1 MVLPLL
7 SLTHKCSYPNIMCR
21 LRTQRK
27 RKSLRADFFINI
39 LCGLIFEIPA
49 TMIRNYLT
57 VIVQNVLRNK
67 TYAFINILGLAMGL
81 AVCMVIMQYVRFEKS
96 YDRFH
101 SGAENIYRILL
112 QSPAPDGSAYQ
123 DAANVAP
130 LADVLVDEYPEVKKA
145 VRITPEYSKVVFR
158 YDDKMAE
165 TNRIYYADSTMFTLF
180 DYKLLEGDP
189 VSALKGINSIVLT
202 KTTAEKFFGPINQW
216 KESPL
221 GKIILMNN
229 RWPLTVT
236 AVMEDFPANT
246 HFRANG
252 LISFSTFVKGNDQ
265 TKEWGWNDFYT
276 YVELTPGTDY
286 KNFETRIQDIIRK
299 YTKKEDWDKAYV
311 LQPLTDIH
319 LHSNVGFE
327 LDVNGSAETVYFL
340 SMIAIIILVVAW
352 VNYVNLATA
361 RAGHRAKEIGVRKV
375 NGASRGAVMTQ
386 FLLESFF
393 MNFVALVLALAI
405 VSVLMPVASE
415 LLGKPL
421 TFSFL
426 ADRTF
431 LLSIAAIYVLG
442 SLSSGIYPAIILSS
456 FQPAGILKATSTFAG
471 ARNSGIRKALVV
483 FQFMIS
489 VGLITG
495 TMIVGNQMSYIQNK
509 KLGFSSN
516 NTVIL
521 SASSTQENDSLNRMR
536 YYTFRNT
543 LLENS
548 EFANVSISSV
558 LPGKSHNDLDTHGG
572 LRMVGDPEDIDLM
585 LTSFRVDENYIPIFD
600 IEVIAGKN
608 FSDQYSRDDE
618 KIILNRKAAELL
630 GFSDP
635 EKIVGRKVQYWSRQ
649 KEVVGV
655 IENYHHKSLKNTF
668 DPMVLRHAI
677 GGMLYVTVKLDQN
690 ASIEHSIA
698 KLKQQWEAAYP
709 NDPFVYF
716 FLDDHVKAQYQADQQ
731 FSNVFQVFSG
741 FSIFIACLGLFGLI
755 SYSVTVRIKEIGV
768 RKVLGAS
775 VPNIMLLFTK
785 SYFKLLIISF
795 VIGIP
800 LANYFLGKWMDNF
813 AYKTGIPWT
822 SYVMP
827 MIIVT
832 ILSFLAVSTEIVKAA
847 TANPAKSLRSE

>member
-1 MVLPLL
+1 
-7 SLTHKCSYPNIMCR
+7 
-21 LRTQRK
+21 
-27 RKSLRADFFINI
+27 
-39 LCGLIFEIPA
+39 
-49 TMIRNYLT
+49 MIRNYLN
-57 VIVQNVLRNK
+57 VIVQNILRNK
-67 TYAFINILGLAMGL
+67 TYALINILGLSLGL

-101 SGAENIYRILL
+101 DAAENTYRILL
-112 QSPAPDGSAYQ
+112 QSPAPDGTAYQ

-130 LADVLVDEYPEVKKA
+130 LADVLLDEYPEVRKA

-165 TNRIYYADSTMFTLF
+165 VNRIYYADSTMFSLF
-180 DYKLLEGDP
+180 AYKLLAGNP
-189 VSALKGINSIVLT
+189 VSALKEINSIVLT
-202 KTTAEKFFGPINQW
+202 KRTAEKFFGPMKEW
-216 KESPL
+216 RESPI
-221 GKIILMNN
+221 GKIFLMNN
-229 RWPLTVT
+229 KFPLTIT

-246 HFRANG
+246 HFRANA
-252 LISFSTFVKGNDQ
+252 LISFSTFVKGNDP

-276 YVELTPGTDY
+276 YVELDPGTDY
-286 KNFETRIQDIIRK
+286 KSFENRIQDVIRK
-299 YTKKEDWDKAYV
+299 YTAKEDWDKAYV

-375 NGASRGAVMTQ
+375 NGASRRAVMIQ

-393 MNFVALVLALAI
+393 MNLVALVLALAI
-405 VSVLMPVASE
+405 ASVLMPLASE

-421 TFSFL
+421 TFSL
-426 ADRTF
+426 LSDRTF
-431 LLSIAAIYVLG
+431 LLSIGAIYVIG
-442 SLSSGIYPAIILSS
+442 SLSSGVYPAIILSS
-456 FQPAGILKATSTFAG
+456 FQPAGILKATSTLTG
-471 ARNSGIRKALVV
+471 SGNSALRKALVV

-509 KLGFSSN
+509 DLGFSSN
-516 NTVIL
+516 NTIIL

-536 YYTFRNT
+536 YYTFRNA
-543 LLENS
+543 LLQNS
-548 EFANVSISSV
+548 EFKNVSISSV

-572 LRMVGDPEDIDLM
+572 LRMVGDPENVDLM

-600 IEVIAGKN
+600 IELVAGKN
-608 FSDQYSRDDE
+608 FTDHYSRDDE

-635 EKIVGRKVQYWSRQ
+635 EKIIGRKVQYWSRQ

-655 IENYHHKSLKNTF
+655 IENYHHKSLKNSF

-677 GGMLYVTVKLDQN
+677 GGMLYVTVKLDEN
-690 ASIEHSIA
+690 ASIENSIV
-698 KLKQQWEAAYP
+698 KLKNQWERAYP

-716 FLDDHVKAQYQADQQ
+716 FLNDHVKAQYQADQQ
-731 FSNVFQVFSG
+731 FSHVFSIFSG

-775 VPNIMLLFTK
+775 VPSIMFLFTK
-785 SYFKLLIISF
+785 SYFKLLVLSF
-795 VIGIP
+795 GIGIP
-800 LANYFLGKWMDNF
+800 LANYFLGKWIDNF
-813 AYKTGIPWT
+813 AYKTSIPWT
-822 SYVMP
+822 SYVIP

-847 TANPAKSLRSE
+847 MTNPAKSLRSE

>member
-1 MVLPLL
+1 
-7 SLTHKCSYPNIMCR
+7 
-21 LRTQRK
+21 
-27 RKSLRADFFINI
+27 
-39 LCGLIFEIPA
+39 
-49 TMIRNYLT
+49 MIRNYLN
-57 VIVQNVLRNK
+57 VIVQNILRNK
-67 TYAFINILGLAMGL
+67 TYALINILGLSLGL

-101 SGAENIYRILL
+101 DAAANTYRILL
-112 QSPAPDGSAYQ
+112 QSPAPDGTAYQ

-130 LADVLVDEYPEVKKA
+130 LADVLLDEYPEVRKA

-165 TNRIYYADSTMFTLF
+165 VNRIYYADSTMFSLF
-180 DYKLLEGDP
+180 AYKLLAGNP
-189 VSALKGINSIVLT
+189 VSALKEINSIVLT
-202 KTTAEKFFGPINQW
+202 KTTAEKFFGPMKEW
-216 KESPL
+216 RESPI
-221 GKIILMNN
+221 GKIFLMNN
-229 RWPLTVT
+229 KFPLTIT

-246 HFRANG
+246 HFRANA
-252 LISFSTFVKGNDQ
+252 LISFSTFVKGNDP

-276 YVELTPGTDY
+276 YVELAAGTDY
-286 KNFETRIQDIIRK
+286 KSFESRIQDVIRK
-299 YTKKEDWDKAYV
+299 YTAKEDWDKAYV

-340 SMIAIIILVVAW
+340 SMIAMIILVVAW

-375 NGASRGAVMTQ
+375 NGASRRAVMIQ

-393 MNFVALVLALAI
+393 MNLVALVLALAMA
-405 VSVLMPVASE
+405 SVLMPLASE

-421 TFSFL
+421 TSSFFS
-426 ADRTF
+426 DRTF
-431 LLSIAAIYVLG
+431 LLSIAAIYIIG
-442 SLSSGIYPAIILSS
+442 SLSSGVYPALILSS
-456 FQPAGILKATSTFAG
+456 FQPAGIFKGTSKFAG
-471 ARNSGIRKALVV
+471 TGNSGLRKALVV

-495 TMIVGNQMSYIQNK
+495 TMIVGDQMSYIKNK
-509 KLGFSSN
+509 KLGFSSD

-536 YYTFRNT
+536 YYTFRNAV
-543 LLENS
+543 LENS
-548 EFANVSISSV
+548 AFQNVSISSV

-572 LRMVGDPEDIDLM
+572 LRMVGDPDDIDLM
-585 LTSFRVDENYIPIFD
+585 LTSYRVDENYIPLFD
-600 IEVIAGKN
+600 IELIAGKN
-608 FSDQYSRDDE
+608 FTDQYSRDDE

-668 DPMVLRHAI
+668 DPIVLRHAI
-677 GGMLYVTVKLDQN
+677 GGMLYVTVKLDDN
-690 ASIEHSIA
+690 ASIENSID
-698 KLKQQWEAAYP
+698 KLKQQWETVYP

-731 FSNVFQVFSG
+731 FSNVFQIFSG

-768 RKVLGAS
+768 RKVLGAT

-795 VIGIP
+795 ALGIP
-800 LANYFLGKWMDNF
+800 LASYFLGKWIDNF

-822 SYVMP
+822 SYVIP
-827 MIIVT
+827 MLIVT
-832 ILSFLAVSTEIVKAA
+832 MLSFLAVSTEIVKAA
-847 TANPAKSLRSE
+847 MTNPAKSLRSE

>member
-1 MVLPLL
+1 
-7 SLTHKCSYPNIMCR
+7 
-21 LRTQRK
+21 
-27 RKSLRADFFINI
+27 
-39 LCGLIFEIPA
+39 
-49 TMIRNYLT
+49 MIRNYFT
-57 VIVQNVLRNK
+57 VILQNILRNK
-67 TYAFINILGLAMGL
+67 TYALINILGLSLGL

-96 YDRFH
+96 YDHFH
-101 SGAENIYRILL
+101 SSAENIYRIIL

-130 LADVLVDEYPEVKKA
+130 LTEVLLNEYPEVKNA

-165 TNRIYYADSTMFTLF
+165 TDRIYYADSTMFTMF
-180 DYKLLEGDP
+180 DYKLLAGDR
-189 VSALKGINSIVLT
+189 VSALKEVNSIVLT
-202 KTTAEKFFGPINQW
+202 KSTAEKFFGPMKEW
-216 KESPL
+216 PESPV
-221 GKIILMNN
+221 GKIIVMNN
-229 RWPLTVT
+229 RWPLTIT

-246 HFRANG
+246 HFKTNA
-252 LISFSTFVKGNDQ
+252 LISFSTFVKGSDP

-276 YVELTPGTDY
+276 YAELAPGTDY
-286 KNFETRIQDIIRK
+286 KNFESRIQDVIRK

-319 LHSNVGFE
+319 LHSNVAFE
-327 LDVNGSAETVYFL
+327 LDANGSAETVYFL

-352 VNYVNLATA
+352 VNYINLATA

-393 MNFVALVLALAI
+393 MNFVALVFALGI
-405 VSVLMPVASE
+405 VSVLMPLASE

-426 ADRTF
+426 SDRTF
-431 LLSIAAIYVLG
+431 LLSLIAIYVVG
-442 SLSSGIYPAIILSS
+442 SLASGVYPAIVLSS
-456 FQPAGILKATSTFAG
+456 FKPAGILKATSTFTGAG
-471 ARNSGIRKALVV
+471 NSGLRKALVV

-495 TMIVGNQMSYIQNK
+495 TMIIGNQMSYIQNK
-509 KLGFSSN
+509 KLGFSSD
-516 NTVIL
+516 NTIIL

-536 YYTFRNT
+536 YYTFRNAV
-543 LLENS
+543 LENS
-548 EFANVSISSV
+548 EFNNVSISSV
-558 LPGKSHNDLDTHGG
+558 LPGKSHNDLDTHGD
-572 LRMVGDPEDIDLM
+572 LRMVGDPDDVDLM
-585 LTSFRVDENYIPIFD
+585 FTSFRVDENYIPIFNID
-600 IEVIAGKN
+600 LIAGKN
-608 FSDQYSRDDE
+608 FNDQYIKGDE
-618 KIILNRKAAELL
+618 KIILNRKGAELL

-635 EKIVGRKVQYWSRQ
+635 EKIVGRKVQYWSQQ

-677 GGMLYVTVKLDQN
+677 GGMLYVTVKLDEN
-690 ASIEHSIA
+690 ASIENSIS
-698 KLKQQWEAAYP
+698 KLRQQWEAVYP

-731 FSNVFQVFSG
+731 FSHVFRVFSG
-741 FSIFIACLGLFGLI
+741 FSMFIACLGLFGLI

-775 VPNIMLLFTK
+775 VSSIMLLFTK
-785 SYFKLLIISF
+785 SYVKLLIISF
-795 VIGIP
+795 AIGVP
-800 LANYFLGKWMDNF
+800 LANYFLGKWIDNF

-822 SYVMP
+822 SYVLP
-827 MIIVT
+827 IIIVT
-832 ILSFLAVSTEIVKAA
+832 ILSFLAVSIEIIKAA
-847 TANPAKSLRSE
+847 MANPAKSLRSE